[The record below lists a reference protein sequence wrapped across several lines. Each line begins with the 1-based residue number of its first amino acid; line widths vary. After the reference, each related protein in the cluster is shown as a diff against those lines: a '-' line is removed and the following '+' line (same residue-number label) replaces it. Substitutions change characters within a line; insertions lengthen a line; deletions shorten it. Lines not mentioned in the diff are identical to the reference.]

1 MNQNKNDWERRRHT
15 VKASD
20 YRLYS
25 SLERFSCSPKR
36 AWIDLSALRRNWR
49 VLCRLLNQTPSHARP
64 IAVVKADA
72 YGHGAPQCVRALLE
86 EGCDFFAVSCIEEAL
101 VVREVTKTVGAD
113 AEILILGY
121 TPLSQA
127 SILAEEDLIQTL
139 SSPAYAQ
146 ALLEEAER
154 LGLQLRVHV
163 ALNTGMNRIGFE
175 ATDEEEILA
184 SVLSLELLYK
194 RSALKIEGLFTHF
207 ATADGNSDTDHAF
220 LNRQVACYTA
230 FCDALGA
237 RGIQIPFHHV
247 CNSSATLS
255 HPELH
260 FDGVRTG
267 ILLFGGIAHPAAPDL
282 SPVMHLCADIVHIH
296 RLRAGESV
304 GYGAAYTA
312 EKEGTVAVLP
322 IGYADGWMRAM
333 SGATVTLTT
342 KSGTYRVP
350 IIGRVCMDQCM
361 IDVTGT
367 DAAVGD
373 TAHLFGSEVGDLTR
387 LSDHAKTI
395 PYELLCLLSSR
406 VTRSYESE
414 NNTEK

>member
-1 MNQNKNDWERRRHT
+1 MVQNKNNIERGRHT
-15 VKASD
+15 IKPSD

-25 SLERFSCSPKR
+25 SLERLSCSPKR
-36 AWIDLSALRRNWR
+36 AWIDLDALRRNWR
-49 VLCRLLNQTPSHARP
+49 VLCRLLDQNPSPARP

-86 EGCDFFAVSCIEEAL
+86 VGCDFFAVSCIEEAIA
-101 VVREVTKTVGAD
+101 VREVTKEAD
-113 AEILILGY
+113 LNADILILGY
-121 TPLSQA
+121 TPLSQVP
-127 SILAEEDLIQTL
+127 ILSEQDLIQTL
-139 SSPAYAQ
+139 SSPAYAM
-146 ALLEEAER
+146 ALSDEAER
-154 LGLQLRVHV
+154 QGLRIRAHV

-175 ATDEEEILA
+175 ATDPKEISA
-184 SVLSLELLYK
+184 SVLSLEALCK
-194 RSALKIEGLFTHF
+194 HPSLKIEGLFTHF
-207 ATADGNSDTDHAF
+207 ATADGESEADRDF

-230 FCDALGA
+230 FCEAIDA
-237 RGIQIPFHHV
+237 RGIAIPFRHI
-247 CNSSATLS
+247 CNSAATLS
-255 HPELH
+255 RPDLH
-260 FDGVRTG
+260 FNGVRTG
-267 ILLFGGIAHPAAPDL
+267 ILLFGGIEHPAAREL

-312 EKEGTVAVLP
+312 QKDITVAVLP

-333 SGATVTLTT
+333 SGATVALNT
-342 KSGTYRVP
+342 KSGTHSVP
-350 IIGRVCMDQCM
+350 IVGRVCMDQCM

-373 TAHLFGSEVGDLTR
+373 TAVLFGQTPRDLSR
-387 LSDHAKTI
+387 LSEHAGTI

-406 VTRSYESE
+406 VTRSYETE